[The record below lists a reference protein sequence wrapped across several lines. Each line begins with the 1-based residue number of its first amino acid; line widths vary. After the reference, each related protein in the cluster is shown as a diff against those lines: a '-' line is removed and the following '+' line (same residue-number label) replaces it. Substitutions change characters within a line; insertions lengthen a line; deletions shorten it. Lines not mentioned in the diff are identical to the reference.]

1 MRADEP
7 GLREAELQEAEGEDE
22 ADTGRLEAFSDGV
35 FAVAITLLALD
46 LHVPTTVELKQQVD
60 LLGALVHQWP
70 VYVAYTISF
79 AFILIM
85 WINHH
90 GMFKLIRRSDH
101 LLLIFNGLLLLFIVA
116 VPFSTSLLAQYLS
129 STPQYLP
136 STPQYPSSSYARDQ
150 HVAAAVFS
158 GIYLLI
164 ALLYNAVWRYAAHNR
179 RLIGRSVHQHRV
191 DTLTQGYHVG
201 PALYLIAFLLAFVS
215 VPACVAANV
224 ALAGYFALPHF
235 HWRRRKTA

>member
-7 GLREAELQEAEGEDE
+7 ELREAELQEAEGEDE

-90 GMFKLIRRSDH
+90 RMFKLIRRSDH

-129 STPQYLP
+129 S
-136 STPQYPSSSYARDQ
+136 SPQYPSSSYARDQ

-164 ALLYNAVWRYAAHNR
+164 ALLFNAVWRYAAHDR

-191 DTLTQGYHVG
+191 DALTQGYRVG
-201 PALYLIAFLLAFVS
+201 PALYLIAFLLAFIS

-235 HWRRRKTA
+235 HWRRRKTT